1 MSSSDATELGV
12 RQMLDELGAEYEWM
26 EIDPAFADTA
36 QFCEQ
41 YGVPEVNSGNTI
53 IVASR
58 REPRQF
64 CACLVQA
71 TVQLDV
77 NRTVRKLMG
86 VRRLSFAS
94 AEDTAALTGMMIGGV
109 TPFGLPD
116 DLPLYIDEPVM
127 ALDWVIVGAGSR
139 SAKVKLQPSVFEKL
153 PNVQVVAELS
163 RTRPT

>member
-1 MSSSDATELGV
+1 MSSSEQTEKAV
-12 RQMLDELGAEYEWM
+12 RQKLDELGAEYEWM
-26 EIDPAFADTA
+26 EIDPEFADTA
-36 QFCEQ
+36 AFCER
-41 YGVPEVNSGNTI
+41 YDVPEVNSGNTI

-109 TPFGLPD
+109 TPFGLPE
-116 DLPLYIDEPVM
+116 DLALYIDEPLM
-127 ALDWVIVGAGSR
+127 ALEWVIVGAGSR
-139 SAKVKLQPSVFEKL
+139 SAKVKLHPSVFERL
-153 PNVQVVAELS
+153 PNVEVVPGLS
-163 RTRPT
+163 RPRPA

>member
-12 RQMLDELGAEYEWM
+12 RRMLDALGADYEWM
-26 EIDPAFADTA
+26 KIDPAFADTA
-36 QFCEQ
+36 QFCER

-58 REPRQF
+58 REPRQH

>member
-1 MSSSDATELGV
+1 MSSSDNTETGV
-12 RQMLDELGAEYEWM
+12 RRTLDELGAEYEWM
-26 EIDPAFADTA
+26 PIDPEFADTA
-36 QFCEQ
+36 QFCER

-116 DLPLYIDEPVM
+116 DLTLYIDEPVM

-139 SAKVKLQPSVFEKL
+139 SAKVKVHPSVFESL
-153 PNVQVVAELS
+153 PNVQVVPELS
-163 RTRPT
+163 RPRPA

>member
-1 MSSSDATELGV
+1 MSPSDDTEMGV
-12 RQMLDELGAEYEWM
+12 RRTLDELGAEYEWM
-26 EIDPAFADTA
+26 KIDPAFADTA
-36 QFCEQ
+36 EFCER

-71 TVQLDV
+71 TVRLDV
-77 NRTVRKLMG
+77 NRTVRRLMG

-116 DLPLYIDEPVM
+116 DLTLYIDEPVM

-139 SAKVKLQPSVFEKL
+139 AAKVKVHPSVFEKM
-153 PNVQVVAELS
+153 PNAQVVAELS
-163 RTRPT
+163 RPRAT